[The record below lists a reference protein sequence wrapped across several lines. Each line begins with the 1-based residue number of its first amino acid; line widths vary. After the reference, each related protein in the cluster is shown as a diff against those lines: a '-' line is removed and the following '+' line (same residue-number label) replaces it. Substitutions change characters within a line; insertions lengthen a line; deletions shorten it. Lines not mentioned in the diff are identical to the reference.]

1 MLTRFVRKG
10 QNEDIAVKSIGTE
23 NVRNE
28 AKWGPGIRNVYIL
41 HYVLTGKG
49 YFNGTPVKKDQGF
62 LIKANEIAH
71 YHFDESDPWQYF
83 WIIFSGNQAEQIC
96 KKFIPADK
104 NGIFDYGFSEEIC
117 DVIPKLL
124 SKRDFMLESEGL
136 AFFYYILSLHERKN
150 SKAEANSEN
159 NYVKNAKNYM
169 HFSIHQP
176 ISISKIAQNLGISD
190 RYLYNL
196 FIKHEG
202 IAPKKYMNNLR
213 ITNAK
218 ALLESKKYTMTE
230 ISEALGFSDVMTFS
244 SFFSKHVGI
253 SPSEYKKKLKD
264 S

>member
-10 QNEDIAVKSIGTE
+10 QNENIQIESIGTE
-23 NVRNE
+23 DVRSE
-28 AKWGPGIRNVYIL
+28 AKWGPCIRDVYIL

-71 YHFDESDPWQYF
+71 YYFDESDPWQYF
-83 WIIFSGNQAEQIC
+83 WIIFSGNQAEQLC

-104 NGIFDYGFSEEIC
+104 NGIFNYGFSEEIC
-117 DVIPKLL
+117 GLIPKLF
-124 SKRDFMLESEGL
+124 SKTDFMLESEGL

-150 SKAEANSEN
+150 SKTEASSEN
-159 NYVKNAKNYM
+159 NYVKKAKNCMY
-169 HFSIHQP
+169 FNINRP
-176 ISISKIAQNLGISD
+176 VSISKIAQDLGISD

-196 FIKHEG
+196 FVKHEG

-213 ITNAK
+213 IANAK
-218 ALLESKKYTMTE
+218 ALLESNKYTMTE

-244 SFFSKHVGI
+244 TFFSKHIGI
-253 SPSEYKKKLKD
+253 SPSEYKKKSKD
-264 S
+264 Y